1 MKKMNETN
9 GMILLAS
16 HSPERLHHWQ
26 NGLEGLVATSAV
38 GSMDALKQDLVR
50 STPVV
55 LLLDLDF
62 LGAEGATSIAEL
74 LQLNPT
80 ARIIVLSAETSDAKE
95 LDLFR
100 AGVCGCCHSDIDLKQ
115 LLRVVAAVMH
125 GELWIRRTITPHL
138 LSKAAPGAH
147 GNREIRRSA
156 VRFTEL
162 TPREREI
169 AELVGKGLCNK
180 QIARNLTIAE
190 STVKAHLT
198 DIFRKL
204 GACDRLKLAL
214 LVNDMSEA

>member
-9 GMILLAS
+9 ELIVLAS
-16 HSPERLHHWQ
+16 HSPERLYHWQ
-26 NGLEGLVATSAV
+26 KGLEGFIATSVV
-38 GSMDALKQDLVR
+38 GSMNALTQDLVR
-50 STPVV
+50 SKPVV

-62 LGAEGATSIAEL
+62 LGPEGAAGIAQL

-80 ARIIVLSAETSDAKE
+80 TRIIALSAETSDAKE

-100 AGVCGCCHSDIDLKQ
+100 AGVCGCCQSDIDLKQ
-115 LLRVVAAVMH
+115 LLRVVAAVMQ

-138 LSKAAPGAH
+138 LSKVAPGLH
-147 GNREIRRSA
+147 GDREIRRSA
-156 VRFTEL
+156 VRLTEL
-162 TPREREI
+162 TRREREI

-180 QIARNLTIAE
+180 QIARHLTIAE

-214 LVNDMSEA
+214 LVNDVSEV